1 MANTLGG
8 INLAQIANESL
19 STLLAEMQPLN
30 AFTTDFSSDVADKGE
45 SVSTR
50 VATAVTAGDA
60 TSGYSATDVTS
71 TAKTVSLSNHVHF
84 TAGFTDLEI
93 SKGGFD
99 MLERTFIRPAV
110 HSVANKMM
118 DDTLALVTNANFSNN
133 TVVTSGNFDADDAAD
148 LAKSLTT
155 QNTMKSGR
163 SMIIGPAYYA
173 ALAKD
178 NAIQAA
184 YAFGGSEAIREN
196 EVPRVHGF
204 DVYEYTD
211 IPDNSENLEG
221 IVCSQEGVIIAARQ
235 PSLPQNWF
243 GDVESVTEPGSGL
256 TLQYRSWYEGKD
268 GKQYITCTLIY
279 GVAVGVSENVH
290 RILSA

>member
-1 MANTLGG
+1 
-8 INLAQIANESL
+8 
-19 STLLAEMQPLN
+19 
-30 AFTTDFSSDVADKGE
+30 
-45 SVSTR
+45 
-50 VATAVTAGDA
+50 
-60 TSGYSATDVTS
+60 
-71 TAKTVSLSNHVHF
+71 
-84 TAGFTDLEI
+84 
-93 SKGGFD
+93 

-279 GVAVGVSENVH
+279 GVAVGVAENVH